1 MEYIIDR
8 DSLFPLIDE
17 EVSRVANEAY
27 SEDGASLYDGIIIT
41 SADRRTIG
49 RLEDD
54 AINSLIKRTSDIC
67 RPVPG
72 VFRETEGTTLIQVLP
87 RLSFDVPDFD
97 EGLNDVTVEEITR
110 YIVLNVCAAWFQ
122 SRYPGKVEEFA
133 GRGQVAMDKA
143 VTLLKTIK
151 APRRV

>member
-8 DSLFPLIDE
+8 DGLFPLIDE

-41 SADRRTIG
+41 SADHRTIE

-54 AINSLIKRTSDIC
+54 AINSLIERTSDIC
-67 RPVPG
+67 KPVPG
-72 VFRETEGTTLIQVLP
+72 GFREAEDTTLIQVLP
-87 RLSFDVPDFD
+87 RLSFEVPDFD
-97 EGLNDVTVEEITR
+97 EDFADVTVEEITR

-122 SRYPGKVEEFA
+122 SRCSGKVEEYA
-133 GRGQVAMDKA
+133 SRGQVAMDKA